1 MRDLE
6 ESSIAVE
13 RDDGHTVVS
22 GSSELSAPLASAVQ
36 PEGSAEDASARPVV
50 EARLFQAAAPPREV
64 ELGEL
69 PALAADDACFV
80 WVDLSDYR
88 AADLDAV
95 ARELDLPEA
104 AMRITLAGW
113 QRPRLDVFGD
123 RFFVAVTVP
132 RSDGRTRHVLA
143 SELDLVVGQ
152 NYLVSVHKQPLPFAE
167 TALARATQDPNLL
180 RLDSAFLLSIL
191 LDELLDHYESLTEG
205 LQDEIEALEE
215 RALTDRSDAFLADM
229 LQMKR
234 YVFAIYRLAGQH
246 RAVLAAFLRPDSPLV
261 GGDRVEPYFRD
272 LQERLGRLLDGL
284 EASKETV
291 NGAFDIYVSQV
302 SRRAND
308 IMTVLAVVSTVLL
321 PATVILGLF
330 STNFQA
336 LEPTIGFISMIA
348 SVILVSALALV
359 VFYRWGWLGAPAVA
373 PRDSGGRGEPRRGDH
388 SRRGNP

>member
-1 MRDLE
+1 
-6 ESSIAVE
+6 
-13 RDDGHTVVS
+13 VV
-22 GSSELSAPLASAVQ
+22 V
-36 PEGSAEDASARPVV
+36 
-50 EARLFQAAAPPREV
+50 ARLFQEGVAPREV

-69 PALAADDACFV
+69 PTLAADDACFV
-80 WVDLSDYR
+80 WVDLSDYG

-95 ARELDLPEA
+95 AKELDLPEA

-132 RSDGRTRHVLA
+132 QSDATRHVLA
-143 SELDLVVGQ
+143 SELDIVVGR
-152 NYLVSVHKQPLPFAE
+152 NYLVSAHKQPLPFAE
-167 TALARATQDPNLL
+167 TALARATQDPDLL

-215 RALTDRSDAFLADM
+215 RALADRSDAFLAVL

-246 RAVLAAFLRPDSPLV
+246 RTVLAAFLRPDSPLV

-284 EASKETV
+284 EAAKETV

-308 IMTVLAVVSTVLL
+308 IMKVLAVVSTVLL

-330 STNFQA
+330 STNFPA
-336 LEPTIGFISMIA
+336 PEPTIGFISMIA
-348 SVILVSALALV
+348 SVVLVSVVALF
-359 VFYRWGWLGAPAVA
+359 VFYRWGWLGEPAA
-373 PRDSGGRGEPRRGDH
+373 TRDLGTRLEAGRGPDDQSAVRLVHQSDRR
-388 SRRGNP
+388 NA